1 MYTRTLHVHVYYR
14 TKNISNDGPEPLDA
28 NSVVT
33 ARTSSNQVT
42 RGWNYHQVK
51 QWYFSLYQRLCATKK
66 ANEANLASA
75 HAHSVSMRPVYSDGA
90 PAGMQ
95 QQQTSGAT
103 NGRGTKRTYPGPFQQ
118 VVSQPMVSASGY
130 PMQVQPGMS
139 LLQLQQMQKMQLH
152 RQQQTHNH
160 MVQQQMLVLAQQEHH
175 RNLLA
180 EQQQQQLRL
189 KRLQQLHQSNNVQV
203 QQEQEHQEQ
212 EQQPEQLPLE
222 QDIEDEEGSTELALD
237 AFLLG
242 RDHII
247 ERMSSDS
254 E

>member
-1 MYTRTLHVHVYYR
+1 MHTRTLYVHVYYR

-75 HAHSVSMRPVYSDGA
+75 NAHSVSMRPVYSDGA

-103 NGRGTKRTYPGPFQQ
+103 NGRGTKRTYPGITTTIIIITTIILNHTAHTTLIHIHI
-118 VVSQPMVSASGY
+118 VVVTA
-130 PMQVQPGMS
+130 
-139 LLQLQQMQKMQLH
+139 
-152 RQQQTHNH
+152 R
-160 MVQQQMLVLAQQEHH
+160 
-175 RNLLA
+175 
-180 EQQQQQLRL
+180 
-189 KRLQQLHQSNNVQV
+189 
-203 QQEQEHQEQ
+203 
-212 EQQPEQLPLE
+212 
-222 QDIEDEEGSTELALD
+222 
-237 AFLLG
+237 
-242 RDHII
+242 
-247 ERMSSDS
+247 
-254 E
+254 